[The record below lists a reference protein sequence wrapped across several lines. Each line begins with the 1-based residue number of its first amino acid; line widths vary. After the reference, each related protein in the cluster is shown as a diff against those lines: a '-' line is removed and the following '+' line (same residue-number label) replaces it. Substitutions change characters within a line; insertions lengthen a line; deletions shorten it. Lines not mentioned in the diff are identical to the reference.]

1 MPAPPP
7 DARSF
12 SSELVSVRPSGSDG
26 VVLRVRPDLEQP
38 ALRAARFFMLRRDDP
53 SSPVIPRPFSLYR
66 QVDGDLEFL
75 IKVMG
80 RGTRALAESTPGTR
94 LVTVGPLGHG
104 WPTLDGDGAPWVGI
118 AGGIGSVPFFEG
130 VRQSLA
136 GMDGAAPATP
146 ADWTLIYGGRHAGFL
161 YDLEEFL
168 ELGVRVLAATDDG
181 SQGFHGNVVQCL
193 EHQWDSGQLP
203 EQVRLLTCGPEPMME
218 AVARVARER
227 ELECYLSLE
236 TYMGCGVGICNGCAV
251 MTEPEG
257 PLGAWPVAKCC
268 VDGPV
273 FPATAIRL

>member
-12 SSELVSVRPSGSDG
+12 RSELISVRPSGSDG
-26 VVLRVRPDLEQP
+26 AVLRVRPELDQP
-38 ALRAARFFMLRRDDP
+38 ALRAGRFFMLRREDGL
-53 SSPVIPRPFSLYR
+53 SPAIPRPFSLYR

-80 RGTRALAESTPGTR
+80 QGTRALAESRPGAR
-94 LVTVGPLGHG
+94 LVTIGPLGNG
-104 WPTLDGDGAPWVGI
+104 WPTLGGGGAPWVGV

-136 GMDGAAPATP
+136 GMDGHAPAAP
-146 ADWTLIYGGRHAGFL
+146 ADWTLIYGGRNAGFL
-161 YDLEEFL
+161 YDLEEFM

-181 SQGFHGNVVQCL
+181 SQGFKGNVVQCL
-193 EHQWDSGQLP
+193 EQLWESGRLP
-203 EQVRLLTCGPEPMME
+203 EEVRLLSCGPEPMME
-218 AVARVARER
+218 AVAEVARAR
-227 ELECYLSLE
+227 SLECYLSLE

-251 MTEPEG
+251 MTEPDG

-268 VDGPV
+268 VDGPI
-273 FPATAIRL
+273 FPAGAIRL